1 MRKLK
6 KTNAMRILD
15 SKKIKYGVKEY
26 EVNEDDLGAVAVA
39 AKTGIDIDR
48 IYKTLVLKGDKKG
61 YIVACIPGGSEV
73 DLKALAKVSG
83 NKRVEMIAMKDL
95 EKLTGYIRG
104 GCSPLGMK
112 KLFPTYIDEPAKE
125 LDTIVVSGGKRG
137 LQIEL
142 SPYDLAKIVRG
153 EFPKISF

>member
-1 MRKLK
+1 LK

-15 SKKIKYGVKEY
+15 SKKIKYAIKEY

-61 YIVACIPGGSEV
+61 YIVACIPGGSEL

-83 NKRVEMIAMKDL
+83 NKRVEMIAVKDL

-112 KLFPTYIDEPAKE
+112 KLLPTYIDEPAKE
-125 LDTIVVSGGKRG
+125 YDTIVVSGGKRG
-137 LQIEL
+137 LQIEV
-142 SPYDLAKIVRG
+142 SPYDLANTVRG

>member
-1 MRKLK
+1 MK

-15 SKKIKYGVKEY
+15 SKKIKYSIKEY

-39 AKTGIDIDR
+39 AKTGVDIDR

-61 YIVACIPGGSEV
+61 YIVACIPGSSEV

-83 NKRVEMIAMKDL
+83 NKRVEMIAVRDL

-112 KLFPTYIDEPAKE
+112 KLFPTYIDEPAKGY
-125 LDTIVVSGGKRG
+125 DTIVISGGKRG
-137 LQIEL
+137 LQIEV
-142 SPYDLAKIVRG
+142 SPCDLADIVRG

>member
-1 MRKLK
+1 MK

-15 SKKIKYGVKEY
+15 SKKIKYAIKEY

-61 YIVACIPGGSEV
+61 YIVACIPGGSEL

-83 NKRVEMIAMKDL
+83 NKRVEMIAVKDL

-112 KLFPTYIDEPAKE
+112 KLLPTYIDEPAKE
-125 LDTIVVSGGKRG
+125 YDTIVVSGGKRG
-137 LQIEL
+137 LQIEV
-142 SPYDLAKIVRG
+142 SPYDLANTVRG